1 MSLLVCSFECSGNMA
16 ARREGCHD
24 GHISPRVAQIQ
35 ETLGSDLV
43 RAKSLVDKNEL

>member
-1 MSLLVCSFECSGNMA
+1 MSILVCSFKCSSNMA

-35 ETLGSDLV
+35 ETLSSDLV
-43 RAKSLVDKNEL
+43 RAKSLLDEKNL